1 MEEHSRI
8 SFFEFI
14 HSEFS
19 EKYNARNFALKDLR
33 EETKPL
39 PNFNTVD
46 DLKDF
51 ALSKY
56 RGHEFGLENFNSD
69 GLEALWRDFLSMQRH
84 QILESH
90 SEI

>member
-1 MEEHSRI
+1 MSI
-8 SFFEFI
+8 SFSDFI
-14 HSEFS
+14 KSELP
-19 EKYNARNFALKDLR
+19 EKYNGRNFALKDLR